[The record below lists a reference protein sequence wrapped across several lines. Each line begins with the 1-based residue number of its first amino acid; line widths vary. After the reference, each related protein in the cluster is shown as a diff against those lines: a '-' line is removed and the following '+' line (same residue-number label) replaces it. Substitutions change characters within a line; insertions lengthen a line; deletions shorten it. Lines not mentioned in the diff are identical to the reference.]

1 MNSSE
6 FCQDKT
12 ERRRRI
18 RETAQDAGG
27 SIPNGIDYVE
37 VDEQQTT
44 ITVYFLNKAPR
55 NVNAENVRL
64 TGGVRIRDIQVKG
77 VQLCEVEDPERD
89 DCMRV
94 EVERPGDFST
104 YTLRLVNA
112 PDGRPG
118 LSPLEGFDPR
128 YAQIDFSFK
137 ASCPS
142 DLDCAPASTCYKEP
156 PSEPEIDYLAKDYS
170 SFRQLILDRLSLVM
184 PDWKER
190 HVPDIGIALVE
201 LFAYV
206 GDYLSYYQDAVATEA
221 YLDTAR
227 QRISVR
233 RHATLVDY
241 PMHEGCNARAWVH
254 LRTDGDVTLDNPKD
268 VYFITGRSGS
278 HAITGRMLAQEDL
291 RNVPPHTYEVFE
303 PLVAQSRREP
313 IHLYTAHNEIN
324 FYTWGDR
331 ECCLALGA
339 TSATLK
345 DGWRDESSLEE
356 EPLAEKEYEQGAPAE
371 AADDKQGLEQAYQ
384 YPKAPGQYEP
394 PAPPAPRERQLRLT
408 VGDVLIFE
416 EVMGPETGVAEDA
429 NKTHRHA
436 VRLTKVEPHMDEL
449 YDQPVVDI
457 EWALEDALPFT
468 LCISSIG
475 QPPECKYLEDV
486 SVARGNII
494 LADHGRTTTPESWEV
509 PAATETSAG
518 CAAPFE
524 PRETILQPGRFRPV
538 LKDNPVTHRAP
549 FPARVA
555 IASAQE
561 QFLGRFMTDVRRRVE
576 QFWRQAQGDQPLSA
590 DDLEELEIIFGRKLL
605 VQVGLATASAK
616 EKYNRT
622 PAEQAEAVSRLLAR
636 LEEFLT
642 KKARRLRT
650 LRERVLSGYV
660 LTDSEQDE
668 IREMFGEH
676 LASGLALMT
685 GQMLG
690 PASLAVRQQPREAL
704 PCIAVRERRRRRAT
718 GGQLPK
724 QTYPENH
731 YRRWLPVRDLL
742 SSTGRQRHFVA
753 EIDNEG
759 RAHLRFGN
767 GELGSAPT
775 PGKTLQA
782 TYRVGNGTAGN
793 VGLESISLVV
803 FRKTKLRGVII
814 EARNPMPAR
823 GGTDPE
829 PIAEVKLFAPGAFR
843 KELQRAI
850 TSEDYASFAE
860 RGRPDKV
867 QRAAANLRW
876 TGSWYQM
883 QTAIDPRGTED
894 VEAQLLDEIKG
905 SLHRYRRIGH
915 DLSTQL
921 ARFVPLAIALEVC
934 VLPHYLRGHVKA
946 ALQDV
951 FSNRVLPNGRR
962 GFFHPDNLSFGD
974 SIYLSRLI
982 AAAQSVEGVESV
994 RVTKLQRLG
1003 VTKLQLLLE
1012 EEKKG
1017 IEEGVLPLG
1026 PFEVAQLDNDPNFPE
1041 HGTLVLDV
1049 RGGR

>member
-12 ERRRRI
+12 ERHRRI
-18 RETAQDAGG
+18 REKAQGAGG
-27 SIPNGIDYVE
+27 SVPNGIDYVE
-37 VDEQQTT
+37 VDENQTI

-55 NVNAENVRL
+55 NVSAENVRI
-64 TGGVRIRDIQVKG
+64 TGGVRIRDIRVKS

-104 YTLRLVNA
+104 YTLHLVNA
-112 PDGRPG
+112 PDGQPG

-142 DLDCAPASTCYKEP
+142 DLDCAPVSTCYKEP

-170 SFRQLILDRLSLVM
+170 SFRQLILDRLALVM
-184 PDWKER
+184 PDWTER

-233 RHATLVDY
+233 RHAMFVDY

-254 LRTDGDVTLDNPKD
+254 LRTDGDITLDNPKD
-268 VYFITGRSGS
+268 VYFITGRSGA
-278 HAITGRMLAQEDL
+278 HGIVGRMLTQEDL

-303 PLVAQSRREP
+303 PLVAQSRRQP
-313 IHLYTAHNEIN
+313 IHLYKAHNEIS

-331 ECCLALGA
+331 ECCLSLGA

-345 DGWRDESSLEE
+345 DGWRDEASSEE
-356 EPLAEKEYEQGAPAE
+356 EPPAAKEYEQGAPAE
-371 AADDKQGLEQAYQ
+371 ADDEKQAHEQAYQ
-384 YPKAPGQYEP
+384 YPKKPGQYEP
-394 PAPPAPRERQLRLT
+394 PTPRERQLRLK
-408 VGDVLIFE
+408 VGDVLVFE
-416 EVMGPETGVAEDA
+416 EVKGPETDVPEDA
-429 NKTHRHA
+429 DKSHRHA
-436 VRLTKVEPHMDEL
+436 VRLTRVEPRMDEI

-468 LCISSIG
+468 LCLSSIG

-486 SVARGNII
+486 SVARGNMI
-494 LADHGRTTTPESWEV
+494 LVDHGRTTTPESWEV
-509 PAATETSAG
+509 PTATEKSAG

-524 PRETILQPGRFRPV
+524 PRETILQPGRFRPI
-538 LKDNPVTHRAP
+538 LKHGPVTHRAP
-549 FPARVA
+549 FPTRAA
-555 IASAQE
+555 IASAQA
-561 QFLGRFMTDVRRRVE
+561 QFLARFMTDVRWRVE
-576 QFWRQAQGDQPLSA
+576 QFWRQAQGGQLLSA

-622 PAEQAEAVSRLLAR
+622 PAEQAEAVSKLLAR
-636 LEEFLT
+636 MEEFLS
-642 KKARRLRT
+642 KKAWRLRT

-660 LTDSEQDE
+660 LTDSEQEE
-668 IREMFGEH
+668 ISEMFGEQ

-690 PASLAVRQQPREAL
+690 PASLALRQQPREAL
-704 PCIAVRERRRRRAT
+704 PCIAVRERRRTGT
-718 GGQLPK
+718 GGKRSK

-742 SSTGRQRHFVA
+742 SSTGLQRHFVA
-753 EIDNEG
+753 EIDNKG
-759 RAHLRFGN
+759 RAHLRFGD
-767 GELGSAPT
+767 GELGRAPT
-775 PGKTLQA
+775 PAKTLQA

-793 VGLESISLVV
+793 VGLEAISLVV
-803 FRKTKLRGVII
+803 FRKTRLSGVQL
-814 EARNPMPAR
+814 EARNPMPAQ
-823 GGTDPE
+823 GGTDLE
-829 PIAEVKLFAPGAFR
+829 PIAEVKMFAPGAFR

-876 TGSWYQM
+876 SGSWYEM

-894 VEAQLLDEIKG
+894 VEAQLLEEIKG

-915 DLSTQL
+915 DLTTQL
-921 ARFVPLAIALEVC
+921 ARFVPLQIALEVC

-974 SIYLSRLI
+974 SIYLSRLV
-982 AAAQSVEGVESV
+982 AAAQSIEGVESV

-1003 VTKLQLLLE
+1003 VTKLQLLFE
-1012 EEKKG
+1012 EAKKG

-1041 HGTLVLDV
+1041 RGTLVLDV